1 MATPIKDKELA
12 YKLDTDQAPETT
24 RALLSLLGEYNKGDE
39 PEETEDEAK
48 LRENRDAALD
58 FMTRY
63 YNSDYY
69 KNMVGGREMLQSEL
83 GFEDSALGERMRNI
97 DFNIDLSHPGSYHET
112 YFPEDRPFQGDL
124 RNPAGSVGVGRAGLD
139 DHTVV
144 THELSH
150 AMGEPSPMAHDFDG
164 DLTIQRNESFDR
176 HMLQGNPSRVPS
188 VSGAYL
194 DVLGYPV
201 AKPSWA
207 SEEDRGTAV
216 TESAE
221 QIGDPSSYVAS
232 NINEDSPTNYLRY
245 IQNPTE
251 LVARTRAVT
260 QMLQEEGVMDEGDF
274 DLQYQNIYKA
284 YKLGNTQARDILVAM
299 GVIDLF
305 KSDVGLEGAD
315 LSDQPHDRLKND
327 DGEPLTVGQ
336 VAEMNWNKIFRGN
349 L

>member
-1 MATPIKDKELA
+1 MAEPVKDKALA

-24 RALLSLLGEYNKGDE
+24 RVLLSLLNEYNKGDE
-39 PEETEDEAK
+39 PKETEDEAK

-58 FMTRY
+58 FMTRF

-83 GFEDSALGERMRNI
+83 GFEDSALAERMRNI
-97 DFNIDLSHPGSYHET
+97 NFNIDLDHPGAYHET

-124 RNPAGSVGVGRAGLD
+124 RNPAGQVGVGRAGLD
-139 DHTVV
+139 NQTVI

-150 AMGEPSPMAHDFDG
+150 AMGEPAPMTVDFDG
-164 DLTIQRNESFDR
+164 QLTALANSFDR
-176 HMLQGNPSRVPS
+176 HMLQGNPSRVPG
-188 VSGAYL
+188 VSGLYL
-194 DVLGYPV
+194 DVLGYPA
-201 AKPSWA
+201 AKHASA

-216 TESAE
+216 TEAADK
-221 QIGDPSSYVAS
+221 IGDPSNYVAS
-232 NINEDSPTNYLRY
+232 NINEDSPTRYLRY

-284 YKLGNTQARDILVAM
+284 YKLGDTQARDILVAM

-305 KSDVGLEGAD
+305 KSDIGLEGSD
-315 LSDQPHDRLKND
+315 LSDQPHPSLKND
-327 DGEPLTVGQ
+327 DGEPLTIGQ